1 MKGRDVSKSP
11 FVLHALAILGPEE
24 ILKLSEVAHHKHHSL
39 KKAAGED
46 LVVWDE
52 ENPTPKVRKSSGAKV
67 IPFPRDLLKEIT
79 GAEDSNQ
86 SEVVESDNQE
96 IMNETELVLKQR
108 DINRS
113 LDENSH
119 KLDAIKG
126 YQNSSEAY
134 LVKSTVVDGVKEH
147 RFASTSGVLVN
158 KKIA

>member
-1 MKGRDVSKSP
+1 MSKSP
-11 FVLHALAILGPEE
+11 FVLQALSILGPEE

-52 ENPTPKVRKSSGAKV
+52 ENPAPKSRRPSGAKV
-67 IPFPRDLLKEIT
+67 LPFQRDLFKEIAGT
-79 GAEDSNQ
+79 DHSSQ
-86 SEVVESDNQE
+86 SEVVESEDE
-96 IMNETELVLKQR
+96 DVMNETELVLKQR

-147 RFASTSGVLVN
+147 RFASTTGVLIN